1 MFPKYPFHRRIESK
15 WTERLKS
22 LGERIA
28 VAIERSLQGAFGQ
41 EGSLVSIP
49 VRIPVDRRRDRPQR

>member
-1 MFPKYPFHRRIESK
+1 
-15 WTERLKS
+15 
-22 LGERIA
+22 
-28 VAIERSLQGAFGQ
+28 LQGAFGQ